1 MQQHYRQIFRDRVW
15 QIFRNKRVGDNSHK
29 NQFIRPVDYS
39 RKIEQQ
45 STGHLRAN
53 VAAMRSRRMQVL
65 LATILKFPVLLDE
78 FGEALAE
85 ITISPDLDKLLQ
97 EIQHWYSKTQGLDAD
112 DLRSHLYAQGFKKIV
127 NSLGSKEVMSHAAFA
142 RDTSD
147 GSGDYTVL
155 LSRAR
160 KGFEQTLNLF
170 MRAMRKQEVLASG
183 RVAAGDG
190 TEESER
196 RFLAFRRVMED
207 ETADMLGGNG
217 FDSD

>member
-1 MQQHYRQIFRDRVW
+1 
-15 QIFRNKRVGDNSHK
+15 
-29 NQFIRPVDYS
+29 
-39 RKIEQQ
+39 
-45 STGHLRAN
+45 
-53 VAAMRSRRMQVL
+53 MQVL
-65 LATILKFPVLLDE
+65 LATILNFPVLLDE

-97 EIQHWYSKTQGLDAD
+97 EIQQWYTKTQGLDAD
-112 DLRSHLYAQGFKKIV
+112 ELKSHLYAQGFKTIV
-127 NSLGSKEVMSHAAFA
+127 NCLSSKEVMSHAAFA

-147 GSGDYTVL
+147 GSGDYNVM

-160 KGFEQTLNLF
+160 KGFEQTLNMF
-170 MRAMRKQEVLASG
+170 MQAKRKQEVLASA

-217 FDSD
+217 IDSD